1 MNVMGSPF
9 NLLGRKGRY
18 LFGGITVVGVI
29 AVFHEFVALNTWS
42 SSFTRVDVSAER
54 GLLKGNASDGWN
66 HGQANL
72 HIFEDWCGRSIDQ
85 LRKYPH
91 YPLFPHGRTTVAKLA
106 VSPRWKQ
113 YGLRIFGYLHPYI
126 DGEFVFALSS
136 QDNSEFWL
144 SSNASPLR
152 CELLAWVGK
161 TGAEWSAPGE
171 YEKFVSQTSRPVR
184 LSAQKK
190 YFFEVIHKQDEGSA
204 DHVEVAWKLNRDGLA
219 FTVINSSHISLYT
232 DESMLLMSD
241 VAHIPQTTASHPWA
255 DMLREDPRDTLYQLP
270 LISGGS
276 LRHVL
281 PNCTYKASYN
291 IKGLRLQRYQ
301 GLNYVHLSQVYPND
315 YTRLTQLERDHRCF
329 YQQNEESLKQKAPEK
344 SPQEAAEAKKPN
356 SPVVFDAAVAWSQT
370 FRVNPLNLQ
379 FARTDLTGNKCN
391 LAGNRMLQPSI
402 ARALV
407 KRFMD
412 KLYFIEPGLSL
423 VRVLNVERRV
433 DPAKGSRYLLE
444 LEVKDENGKL
454 HRLSHYV
461 YTLDPPKTAL
471 PPAEPYLCNPVG
483 IEWKPAVT
491 VHFIVAVKNQARW
504 VMQLIANMEEVY
516 RQTGD
521 ALFSLVIVD
530 YDSQDADV
538 LKALKAACLPQYK
551 YLNLSG
557 HFQRAAGLQ
566 AGIDLVTDD
575 HSILFLFDLHLHTP
589 VSIVDSVRKHC
600 VEGVMAFAPILMR
613 LDCGATPLEPRGFWE
628 VAGFGLLAGFKSDL
642 MAAGGMNTKEFTFKW
657 GGEDWEFLDRILKS
671 GLEVERLHLRN
682 FYHYFHSKRG
692 MWSHVPKPSKRLS
705 FPRVSVRATSR
716 TPLDGAHR
724 TGDATGGSIPTR

>member
-1 MNVMGSPF
+1 MKVEAEA
-9 NLLGRKGRY
+9 GRQGRW
-18 LFGGITVVGVI
+18 I
-29 AVFHEFVALNTWS
+29 AGDS
-42 SSFTRVDVSAER
+42 
-54 GLLKGNASDGWN
+54 
-66 HGQANL
+66 
-72 HIFEDWCGRSIDQ
+72 EDENRSQ
-85 LRKYPH
+85 
-91 YPLFPHGRTTVAKLA
+91 GRTTVAKLA
-106 VSPRWKQ
+106 VSPRWKR

-190 YFFEVIHKQDEGSA
+190 YFFEVIHKQDDGSA

-241 VAHIPQTTASHPWA
+241 VAHIPQTTASHVSEPIHQSCDKPGGDRPSAKPGGDRPGGHQPWA

-276 LRHVL
+276 LRDVL
-281 PNCTYKASYN
+281 PNCTYKPSYN
-291 IKGLRLQRYQ
+291 IKGVRLQRYQ
-301 GLNYVHLSQVYPND
+301 GLNFVHLSQVYPND

-329 YQQNEESLKQKAPEK
+329 YQQNEESLKQYMALDEVVRKAPEK

-356 SPVVFDAAVAWSQT
+356 SPVVFDAA
-370 FRVNPLNLQ
+370 

-391 LAGNRMLQPSI
+391 LAGNLMLQPSI

-412 KLYFIEPGLSL
+412 KLYFIEPRLSL

-444 LEVKDENGKL
+444 LEVKDENGEL

-461 YTLDPPKTAL
+461 YTVDPPKTAL

-483 IEWKPAVT
+483 IQWKPAVT

-530 YDSQDADV
+530 YDSKDADV

-682 FYHYFHSKRG
+682 FFHYFHSKRG
-692 MWSHVPKPSKRLS
+692 MWSHVPKPSKRHRLS
-705 FPRVSVRATSR
+705 FLRVSARAVAR

-724 TGDATGGSIPTR
+724 TGDATGGSIPTQ